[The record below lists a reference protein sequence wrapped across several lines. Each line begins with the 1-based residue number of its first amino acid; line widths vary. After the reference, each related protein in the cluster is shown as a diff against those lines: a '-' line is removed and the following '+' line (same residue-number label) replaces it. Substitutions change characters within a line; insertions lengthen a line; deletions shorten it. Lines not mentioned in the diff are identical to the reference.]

1 MISTFLNI
9 FAKSAQCVIG
19 QGLHCKEDQT
29 IQCGG
34 DQDDGDNNNN
44 NDNDDDDDDG
54 DHRKVDQTIQDDDG
68 RKRDEICDHG
78 DCC

>member
-44 NDNDDDDDDG
+44 NDNDDDDDG

>member
-9 FAKSAQCVIG
+9 FAKSAQYDIG
-19 QGLHCKEDQT
+19 QGFHCKEDQT
-29 IQCGG
+29 IQYGG
-34 DQDDGDNNNN
+34 DQEGGDNN
-44 NDNDDDDDDG
+44 NDNDNDNDDV

-68 RKRDEICDHG
+68 RKRDEIRDHG